1 MIMWNPFM
9 LAIGSFISL
18 LLNVC
23 FHGFMPMTAKIT
35 RHFSYHC
42 CRGKLIKDNH
52 VSIYNAFIQGNF
64 STKRTVEK
72 FNMLPPDQVIEQ
84 TINKQQKGSGGIIS
98 YSTSIGTIQKWV
110 ILSHALAEALEN
122 FTDALMQ
129 VGCPNRKPKDLVLL
143 ENVLIRRKLSA
154 AKIWLVTNQTSH

>member
-1 MIMWNPFM
+1 
-9 LAIGSFISL
+9 
-18 LLNVC
+18 
-23 FHGFMPMTAKIT
+23 
-35 RHFSYHC
+35 
-42 CRGKLIKDNH
+42 
-52 VSIYNAFIQGNF
+52 
-64 STKRTVEK
+64 
-72 FNMLPPDQVIEQ
+72 MLPPDQVIEQ

-143 ENVLIRRKLSA
+143 ENVLMRRKLSA
-154 AKIWLVTNQTSH
+154 AKI